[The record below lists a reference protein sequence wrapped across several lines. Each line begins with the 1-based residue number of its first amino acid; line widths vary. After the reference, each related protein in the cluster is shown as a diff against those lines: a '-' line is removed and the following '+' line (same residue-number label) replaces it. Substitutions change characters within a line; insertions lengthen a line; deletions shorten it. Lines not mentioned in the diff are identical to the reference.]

1 MNDVPSF
8 LVHGI
13 PAGVV
18 ETFAHLSF
26 SADDVDAGQL
36 MEQLLADGVSAES
49 VMLDLLAPAARLLG
63 EKWCND
69 EANFLEVTLGLSRMQ
84 RLMRQLRPPATG
96 LLTERGRALLMPVP
110 GEHHTFGLRIVEE
123 LLLRDGW
130 NVRLVPVPEEQAAG
144 QLAAADHYDFIGFS
158 VSGLRLI
165 PALRQAIAA
174 VRAQSRNRN
183 VRIIVGGVGL
193 TGPVPVTPPLD
204 ADAVAVDAQ
213 HALAQ
218 ARRWCAT
225 AEVT

>member
-36 MEQLLADGVSAES
+36 VEQLIEDGVSAES

-69 EANFLEVTLGLSRMQ
+69 EANFLEVTLGLSRIQ
-84 RLMRQLRPPATG
+84 RLMRLLRPPATG
-96 LLTERGRALLMPVP
+96 PERGRALLMPVP

-130 NVRLVPVPEEQAAG
+130 NVRLVPVPEEHAAG

-158 VSGLRLI
+158 VGGLRLI

-193 TGPVPVTPPLD
+193 SGPVPVTPPLD
-204 ADAVAVDAQ
+204 ADAVAADAQ
-213 HALAQ
+213 DAIALV
-218 ARRWCAT
+218 RRWCAT